1 MTIPNFDNVPGVIH
15 KVFCTFSCTNEAEG
29 DMQMEF
35 DGDIISVPVCG
46 SHAKLLLD
54 RLESNVVD

>member
-1 MTIPNFDNVPGVIH
+1 
-15 KVFCTFSCTNEAEG
+15 
-29 DMQMEF
+29 MEF

>member
-1 MTIPNFDNVPGVIH
+1 MTIPNFNVPGVTY

-29 DMQMEF
+29 EMQMEF
-35 DGDIISVPVCG
+35 DGETISVPVCG
-46 SHAKLLLD
+46 SHAQSLLD